1 MTEKL
6 STAVLKILAL
16 KTVEVIYQGML
27 QDDM

>member
-16 KTVEVIYQGML
+16 KAVEVIYQGML